1 MEQSDGFFG
10 STRRAIQKN
19 DHEFNRDK
27 IVRELMRFENKVA
40 VITGGEHGIGKAI
53 AEAFRSEGAVV
64 HIIDIQPGD
73 WFVGDVGDKDT
84 LERFARYVTVQSGN
98 VDYLINSA
106 LPLMKGID
114 ACSFED
120 FQYALSVGV
129 TAPFYLTKLLMPY
142 FAPGASVINIS
153 SSRDRMSQPQTESYT
168 AAKGGISALTH
179 ALAISLA
186 GKVRVNS
193 ISPGWIDTYD
203 SNITG
208 ADALQQP
215 VGRVGKPE
223 DIAELALFLC
233 SEKAGFITGENICV
247 DGGMTKLMIYHGE
260 HGWSYEN

>member
-1 MEQSDGFFG
+1 
-10 STRRAIQKN
+10 
-19 DHEFNRDK
+19 
-27 IVRELMRFENKVA
+27 MRFKNKVA
-40 VITGGEHGIGKAI
+40 VITGGAHGIGKAI

-73 WFVGDVGDKDT
+73 WFVGDVGDKDI
-84 LERFARYVTVQSGN
+84 LERFARYVTEQSGN
-98 VDYLINSA
+98 VDYLINNA
-106 LPLMKGID
+106 LPLMKGINE
-114 ACSFED
+114 CSFEE

-129 TAPFYLTKLLMPY
+129 TAPFYLTRLLMPY
-142 FAPGASVINIS
+142 F
-153 SSRDRMSQPQTESYT
+153 
-168 AAKGGISALTH
+168 
-179 ALAISLA
+179 
-186 GKVRVNS
+186 
-193 ISPGWIDTYD
+193 DTYD

-260 HGWSYEN
+260 YGWSYEN